1 MERVT
6 TELKELIFKFMDEFF
21 LQEADHPF
29 HSSSDCQKE
38 RWSIC
43 ESCEYFDEPEEG
55 CKRCGCY
62 LPHKIQDPWGDCPLD
77 KWISNDEE
85 WNNVHYDQIKQ
96 VIIDKYPDYEHIIR
110 QYETK
115 G

>member
-1 MERVT
+1 M
-6 TELKELIFKFMDEFF
+6 ELKELIFKFMDEFF
-21 LQEADHPF
+21 LQEVNHPF
-29 HSSSDCQKE
+29 HSSSNCQKE

-43 ESCEYFDEPEEG
+43 QECEHFDELEEG
-55 CKRCGCY
+55 CKACGCY
-62 LPHKIQDPWGDCPLD
+62 LPHKIKDSWGDCPLD

-96 VIIDKYPDYEHIIR
+96 IIIDKYPDYEHIIR
-110 QYETK
+110 QYEIK